1 MRAIAIR
8 AADSWSGQPADRV
21 VLDYDD
27 RHRRRI
33 AMQGKNGIAFLLDL
47 PAPAGLRGG
56 DALLLEDG
64 RLVEVVAAPEALL
77 EIRCADPRHLARIA
91 WHIGNR
97 HVPAQVL
104 TDALRIRRDHVLAE
118 LAARLG
124 GDVVEIEARVRSG
137 RRGLSK
143 RAFRHA
149 AFLSAPTC
157 LRPGRLSA
165 RPRESADRAGP
176 SRNSAAG
183 MAGPRPTALKR
194 PRFTA

>member
-97 HVPAQVL
+97 HVLAQVL
-104 TDALRIRRDHVLAE
+104 PDALRIRRDHVLAE

-124 GDVVEIEARVRSG
+124 GDVVEIEA
-137 RRGLSK
+137 
-143 RAFRHA
+143 AFDPEGGAYDSAQSPARH
-149 AFLSAPTC
+149 SHPH
-157 LRPGRLSA
+157 RHV
-165 RPRESADRAGP
+165 
-176 SRNSAAG
+176 
-183 MAGPRPTALKR
+183 
-194 PRFTA
+194 

>member
-8 AADSWSGQPADRV
+8 AADSWSGQPADCV

-47 PAPAGLRGG
+47 PMPAGLRGG

-77 EIRCADPRHLARIA
+77 EIRCTDPRHLARIA

-124 GDVVEIEARVRSG
+124 GDVIEIEAAFDPEGGAYQSE
-137 RRGLSK
+137 LSDT
-143 RAFRHA
+143 RH
-149 AFLSAPTC
+149 SYPH
-157 LRPGRLSA
+157 RHV
-165 RPRESADRAGP
+165 
-176 SRNSAAG
+176 
-183 MAGPRPTALKR
+183 
-194 PRFTA
+194 